1 MIFRH
6 KKIKQLL
13 QATTLVF
20 ALFVLSSVFIPS
32 AVNAA
37 DDPTGR
43 TGLVQCGNKTNDPCT
58 VEDIFNIF
66 VIGTN
71 LLIGAV
77 GLVAI
82 LAIVYSGFSMVLAAG
97 NTESITHAK
106 KRLTNAIIG
115 LILVLLAFI
124 LINLILYGILGVTGT
139 KEGVFN
145 PIEYIT
151 SGGSGAAPSNSPT
164 NNAPKNGP

>member
-1 MIFRH
+1 MIFTSVKFKRF
-6 KKIKQLL
+6 L
-13 QATTLVF
+13 QATVLILALWSLGSVLV
-20 ALFVLSSVFIPS
+20 PT
-32 AVNAA
+32 AVYA

-43 TGLVQCGNKTNDPCT
+43 TGLVQCGNSVGDPCT

-71 LLIGAV
+71 LLIGAG
-77 GLVAI
+77 GLVTI
-82 LAIVYSGFSMVLAAG
+82 LAIVFSGFSMVMAAG

-106 KRLTNAIIG
+106 KKLTNAITG
-115 LILVLLAFI
+115 LVLVLLAFI
-124 LINLILYGILGVTGT
+124 LINVILYGILGVTGN

-151 SGGSGAAPSNSPT
+151 GGSGIAPS
-164 NNAPKNGP
+164 NAPKNGP

>member
-1 MIFRH
+1 MINYRQ
-6 KKIKQLL
+6 QLKHL
-13 QATTLVF
+13 FQITVLF
-20 ALFVLSSVFIPS
+20 LALFAFSSVFLPS
-32 AVNAA
+32 AIHAA

-43 TGLVQCGNKTNDPCT
+43 TGLVQCGNKTDDPCT
-58 VEDIFNIF
+58 VEDIFNLF

-82 LAIVYSGFSMVLAAG
+82 LAIVYSGFSMVTAAG
-97 NTESITHAK
+97 NTESITKAK
-106 KRLTNAIIG
+106 KNLTSAIIG
-115 LILVLLAFI
+115 LVLVLLAFI

-145 PIEYIT
+145 PLEYIT
-151 SGGSGAAPSNSPT
+151 SGGSSSTISPSNNAPSNTP
-164 NNAPKNGP
+164 